1 MDVRRTRLVTG
12 LILLTYLS
20 THLLNHALGLI
31 SLDAMEWGRQWFLSL
46 WRNPVGTAALYS
58 ALLIHLSLAFWAL
71 YQRRHLRM
79 APAELLQLLFGL
91 TIPILLSIHI
101 AGTRLNH
108 ELFGIDDSYTLMV
121 LTLWHASP
129 TDGLRQSILI
139 LVAWTHGCI
148 GFHFWLRL
156 KPWYARFAPY
166 FLALALLIPVLG
178 LLGFVAAG
186 REVSNLIARQ
196 PDWIESFLAAAKIPP
211 RSERQIIYLINDGA
225 QITFA
230 VALVLALLARVA
242 RSLYERRNQICIVHS
257 DGREVFV
264 PRGFSVLEASRLA
277 GIPHASV
284 CGGRGRCS
292 TCRIRVSEGLSS
304 LPQPSA
310 GELKVLQ
317 RVGAAANVRLACQ
330 LRPTTD
336 VTVTRLL
343 PANAQASDGYAQP
356 AYLAGQE
363 LTIGVLFADLRT
375 FTGIAEHKLPYDLV
389 FLLNRYFESVGAAI
403 TQTGG
408 IVDKFIGDGVMA
420 LFGVDSGPQQG
431 CRQALAAA
439 KAMVEQVDALSR
451 TLAEDLAEPLRIGIG
466 IHCGPAVVGKMG
478 YGSSVHLTA
487 IGDTVNVASRL
498 QDSTKEYQC
507 QLVISE
513 EVARQSG
520 LNISNLRGHQLTV
533 RNRREALEIYAV
545 DDVSIIADGL
555 RLTGSARG

>member
-1 MDVRRTRLVTG
+1 MNVRRTRLVTG
-12 LILLTYLS
+12 LILLSYLS
-20 THLLNHALGLI
+20 THLLNHSLGLI
-31 SLDAMEWGRQWFLSL
+31 SLEAMEWGRQWFLLL
-46 WRNPVGTAALYS
+46 WRNPLGTVALYG
-58 ALLIHLSLAFWAL
+58 ALLTHLSLAIWAL

-79 APAELLQLLFGL
+79 ALAELLQLLFGL
-91 TIPILLSIHI
+91 TIPILLSIHVV
-101 AGTRLNH
+101 GTRLNH

-129 TDGLRQSILI
+129 VDGLRQSILI

-148 GFHFWLRL
+148 GFHYWLRL
-156 KPWYARFAPY
+156 KPWYGRFAPY
-166 FLALALLIPVLG
+166 ILALALLIPVLG
-178 LLGFVAAG
+178 LLGFVSAG
-186 REVSNLIARQ
+186 REVSNLIALQ
-196 PDWIESFLAAAKIPP
+196 PDWVERFLAAAKIPP

-225 QITFA
+225 LITFA
-230 VALVLALLARVA
+230 VAIALALLARVA
-242 RSLYERRNQICIVHS
+242 RSLYERRNQICIIHS
-257 DGREVFV
+257 DGREVLV

-292 TCRIRVSEGLSS
+292 TCRIRVSQGLLS
-304 LPQPSA
+304 LPLPSA

-343 PANAQASDGYAQP
+343 PADAQASDGYAQP
-356 AYLAGQE
+356 AYIAGQE
-363 LTIGVLFADLRT
+363 RTIAVLFADLRT

-403 TQTGG
+403 TDAGG
-408 IVDKFIGDGVMA
+408 MVDKFIGDGVMA
-420 LFGVDSGPQQG
+420 LFGVDSGPQEG
-431 CRQALAAA
+431 CRQALSGAQ
-439 KAMVEQVDALSR
+439 AMVEQVDALSR
-451 TLAEDLAEPLRIGIG
+451 TLAEDLDEPLRIGIG
-466 IHCGPAVVGKMG
+466 IHCGPAVVGRMG
-478 YGSSVHLTA
+478 YGSSIHLTA

-498 QDSTKEYQC
+498 QDLTKDFQC

-520 LNISNLRGHQLTV
+520 VNVAALPRHEVTV
-533 RNRREALEIYAV
+533 RNRGEALTVFAVQEPREIQLK
-545 DDVSIIADGL
+545 G
-555 RLTGSARG
+555 